1 MALQGSG
8 AISFAQ
14 IAAEYGDSQPHSL
27 SEFYRNGAKVPG
39 HESINSNV
47 PTSGT
52 IRFAQFYSTFDE
64 ELVELNNSTNINAQ
78 TAFGSSIWT
87 GSKRKRIIVP
97 AGVTIG
103 GVGADA
109 LTVPG
114 GMGGQLIIT
123 CRGSIQ
129 GYGGSANG
137 GTGGNAINIQQNGNF
152 FIENYGTIY
161 AGGGGGGQ
169 GGQGGLGGSGG
180 SGGQGG
186 SGGTGGGGEYTQST
200 YRGHSN
206 NYCVGTGW
214 QSHNSP
220 IHDESCRNTFG
231 STAYCGSGGRTYGGS
246 RGCPNNHICSD
257 CYTTST
263 VNTNGGS
270 GGSGGNGGG
279 GGSGGSRGSGG
290 AGGRGQGYSQSRQ
303 NGSGGSSGGN
313 GNGGSS
319 GAGGN
324 SGASGGQ
331 NSGNG
336 GTGGQGGTGGSGG
349 QGGTGGSGGNG
360 GDWGQAG
367 GSGNTGSNGATGN
380 GGASGNTGGSGA
392 NGNRTSGGTGSGGGG
407 GSNGSGGGSGLGG
420 SGGGQAGFYVVNYS
434 YINTF
439 TNYGSGAAAGRT

>member
-39 HESINSNV
+39 HENINSNV

-78 TAFGSSIWT
+78 SAFGSSIWT

-97 AGVTIG
+97 AGVIVG

-123 CRGSIQ
+123 VRGSIQ

-137 GTGGNAINIQQNGNF
+137 GNGGNAINIQQNGNF

-169 GGQGGLGGSGG
+169 GGQGGV
-180 SGGQGG
+180 GG
-186 SGGTGGGGEYTQST
+186 SGGTGGRGGNGGTGGGGQYTQQVV
-200 YRGHSN
+200 HS
-206 NYCVGTGW
+206 G
-214 QSHNSP
+214 
-220 IHDESCRNTFG
+220 
-231 STAYCGSGGRTYGGS
+231 TAYACRISTNTACSQQIASGSYCGGNTRAYGGS
-246 RGCPNNHICSD
+246 RGCPTAYMCFNCTSD
-257 CYTTST
+257 QN

-290 AGGRGQGYSQSRQ
+290 AGGRGQGYNQSRQ
-303 NGSGGSSGGN
+303 NGSSGSAGGN
-313 GNGGSS
+313 GQSGSS

-324 SGASGGQ
+324 SGSSGGQ
-331 NSGNG
+331 NAGGG
-336 GTGGQGGTGGSGG
+336 GTGGQGGGGGNGG

-367 GSGNTGSNGATGN
+367 GSGNTGSNGSSGQ
-380 GGASGNTGGSGA
+380 SGNNGSGGSSGA
-392 NGNRTSGGTGSGGGG
+392 NGNRTNGSSGSGGNSGSG
-407 GSNGSGGGSGLGG
+407 GSSGGSGLGG

-434 YINTF
+434 YINSF
-439 TNYGSGAAAGRT
+439 TNYGSGATAGRT